1 MLLKGYLETFY
12 TYSGKASDVCRQL
25 AFAAIAIIWIFK
37 TDAGGKLTVPSNLV
51 LPGIL
56 IVLSL
61 ALDLT
66 QYCLGALIWY
76 FFYRHHEK
84 LRTPETQ
91 EIQHSEWLDRP
102 LHTVFWLKVVC
113 VLIAYS
119 LILRFLLRSLNF
131 V

>member
-1 MLLKGYLETFY
+1 MLLKGYRETFY

-37 TDAGGKLTVPSNLV
+37 TDAGGKLNVPSGL
-51 LPGIL
+51 LFPGTL

-66 QYCLGALIWY
+66 QYCLGTLIWY

-84 LRTPETQ
+84 LRTPENQ

-102 LHTVFWLKVVC
+102 LQLVFWLKVLS
-113 VLIAYS
+113 VLVAYS
-119 LILRFLLRSLNF
+119 FILIYLLRSLHF